1 MINEMSSLID
11 DIITK
16 KMFNITNVY
25 IMWIMCG
32 VRNHLNSRASTSH
45 RRSTTFE
52 ASGIIMSKVKV
63 QGCSLIGTNAI
74 EVITVL

>member
-11 DIITK
+11 DIITN
-16 KMFNITNVY
+16 KMFHIIDVY
-25 IMWIMCG
+25 IMWIMCRI
-32 VRNHLNSRASTSH
+32 RNHLISRASTSH

-52 ASGIIMSKVKV
+52 VSGIKMSKVKV

-74 EVITVL
+74 EVL